1 MNINQGNNLYNIM
14 KSNKIS
20 SGKPQKNNSKSNLY
34 QEKFSMNLPDIE
46 TVIRAFSQMKDINNI
61 GGINAYGWC

>member
-1 MNINQGNNLYNIM
+1 MNINQGNNFYNIM

-20 SGKPQKNNSKSNLY
+20 SGKHQKYNSKSNLY

-61 GGINAYGWC
+61 IGINAYGWC